1 MSAHF
6 YELVESIRRK
16 LVSNNYSD
24 VRVRIDYHYELVYFK
39 IDKKFS
45 LVYTFE
51 QVYEYNDGVIKWQ

>member
-1 MSAHF
+1 MSDHF
-6 YELVESIRRK
+6 YELVETIRRK
-16 LVSNNYSD
+16 LVNNNHSD

>member
-1 MSAHF
+1 MSEHF

-16 LVSNNYSD
+16 LVSNNHSV
-24 VRVRIDYHYELVYFK
+24 VRARIDYHYELVYFK

>member
-1 MSAHF
+1 MSEHF

-16 LVSNNYSD
+16 LVSNNHSD